1 MQEIYVENIRKVLEN
16 KNKLEKALG
25 VKITNIGKNLFVDGE
40 AEKEYIA
47 LEVMKSIELG
57 FSVHKALLLTE
68 EENILQVIN
77 IKDVTRKKNLKEIKA
92 RIIGTNGRTLKVINQ
107 LTDCEISVSDCKI
120 GLIGDA
126 EYIEEAVTAVKSLIL
141 GSKQGNV
148 YARLEREK
156 KKKRLGISGFKRIK
170 EEE

>member
-25 VKITNIGKNLFVDGE
+25 VKITNIGKNLFVDGP
-40 AEKEYIA
+40 AEKEFVA
-47 LEVMKSIELG
+47 LEVIESIELG

-68 EENILQVIN
+68 EENILQIIN
-77 IKDVTRKKNLKEIKA
+77 IKDVTKKKNLKEIKA
-92 RIIGTNGRTLKVINQ
+92 RIIGTNGKTLKVLNE
-107 LTDCEISVSDCKI
+107 LTDCQISVSDSKV

-126 EYIEEAVTAVKSLIL
+126 EYIEEGVNAVKSLIL

-148 YARLEREK
+148 YTRLEREK

-170 EEE
+170 GED